1 MKVMIFFYAAL
12 SCILATSFAADYAE
26 DHDQPELLRRNA
38 KRRSERRLRSCRRR
52 LQSCEANAANQDLK
66 SQNSSK
72 LDESSRYGIPNTLDA
87 NQTTSEFENA
97 QTKKWVA
104 GRKPAFVVDGAKLT
118 KNINTFLK
126 RVNPILRNCI
136 VMMTELFLLTLL
148 TDGLYKYISSTFG
161 RKLL

>member
-1 MKVMIFFYAAL
+1 MKVLIFFYAAV
-12 SCILATSFAADYAE
+12 SFILATPFAADYAE
-26 DHDQPELLRRNA
+26 DQDRPELLRRNSN
-38 KRRSERRLRSCRRR
+38 RRSERRLRSCKRR
-52 LQSCEANAANQDLK
+52 LQSCEANSMNQHLK

-72 LDESSRYGIPNTLDA
+72 MDESRYCIPKPSDI
-87 NQTTSEFENA
+87 NQATYNFEST
-97 QTKKWVA
+97 QTKNWLA
-104 GRKPAFVVDGAKLT
+104 GGKPASVVDGSKVT

-148 TDGLYKYISSTFG
+148 TDGLYKYISSTLG